1 MADRLPII
9 YLEHLPL
16 TIFTNNLKE
25 IQGGHQFVPLAIKIM
40 KERIEILF
48 VVALLIFSCGKDD
61 VATEVSPY
69 TLVRPN
75 YFPEIAY
82 PIENNPISKEGF
94 ELGKKLF
101 NDPRLSLDNSVACS
115 NCHVKGVAFTDPQ
128 HNPSVGIFD
137 QSGTRNA
144 PMIANMAFQSEFLW
158 DGGVSHLDF
167 VPVFAIE
174 NKKEMGEEL
183 HNVVQKLNNISEYSP
198 LFKAAFPEIDTIT
211 SPYMLKAISQ
221 YMLLLVSDKSKYDRV
236 QKGED
241 IFTSQELS
249 GKSIFEQKCA
259 SCHSG
264 ALFTNFEYMNN
275 GLDSVFTDV
284 GRELI
289 SAQESD
295 LGKFKV
301 PSLRNIMLTAPYM
314 HDGRFNTI
322 DEVLEHYRNGVKTSN
337 TLANE
342 LSNSGQMGISLTNE
356 EVDNLKIYLE
366 TLTDYEFISNP
377 IF

>member
-1 MADRLPII
+1 
-9 YLEHLPL
+9 
-16 TIFTNNLKE
+16 
-25 IQGGHQFVPLAIKIM
+25 M
-40 KERIEILF
+40 KEKSVLLF
-48 VVALLIFSCGKDD
+48 VVSLFVFSCGKDD
-61 VATEVSPY
+61 VVPEVSPY
-69 TLVRPN
+69 TLVRPE
-75 YFPEIAY
+75 YFPDIAY
-82 PIENNPISKEGF
+82 PIENNPITKEGF
-94 ELGKKLF
+94 ELEKKLF

-137 QSGTRNA
+137 QAGNRNA
-144 PMIANMAFQSEFLW
+144 PMIANMAFQREFLW

-167 VPVFAIE
+167 VSVFAIE
-174 NKKEMGEEL
+174 NEKEMGEEL
-183 HNVVQKLNNISEYSP
+183 HHVVHKLNNISEYNP

-211 SPYMLKAISQ
+211 SPYMLQALSQ
-221 YMLLLVSDKSKYDRV
+221 YMLLLVSDKAKYDRV

-241 IFTSQELS
+241 VFTSKELS
-249 GKSIFEQKCA
+249 GKAIFEQKCA
-259 SCHSG
+259 NCHSG

-275 GLDSVFTDV
+275 GLDSVFMDV

-289 SAQESD
+289 SAQASD

-314 HDGRFNTI
+314 HDGRFETI
-322 DEVLEHYRNGVKTSN
+322 EEVLEHYRNGVKPSS

-342 LSNSGQMGISLTNE
+342 LSNPGQLGISLTDE
-356 EVDNLKIYLE
+356 EMNDLIIFLE

>member
-1 MADRLPII
+1 MKR
-9 YLEHLPL
+9 
-16 TIFTNNLKE
+16 
-25 IQGGHQFVPLAIKIM
+25 KI
-40 KERIEILF
+40 
-48 VVALLIFSCGKDD
+48 ALLIGATFIIFSCGKDD
-61 VATEVSPY
+61 VVTKTSPY
-69 TLVRPN
+69 SLIRPD
-75 YFPEIAY
+75 YFPEITY
-82 PIENNPISKEGF
+82 PLENNPITKEGF

-128 HNPSVGIFD
+128 HNPSVGIFN
-137 QSGTRNA
+137 QIGTRNA

-174 NKKEMGEEL
+174 NQKEMGEEL
-183 HNVVQKLNNISEYSP
+183 HHVVYKLNKIPEYAP
-198 LFKAAFPEIDTIT
+198 LFKAAFPGIDTIT
-211 SPYMLKAISQ
+211 SPYMLRAISQ

-241 IFTSQELS
+241 VFSASELT
-249 GKSIFEQKCA
+249 GKAVFDQKCA
-259 SCHSG
+259 ACHSG
-264 ALFTNFEYMNN
+264 ALFTNYEYMNN
-275 GLDSVFTDV
+275 GLDLVFMDV

-289 SAQESD
+289 SALASD

-314 HDGRFNTI
+314 HDGRFKTL
-322 DEVLEHYRNGVKTSN
+322 DEVLEHYRSGVKLSS
-337 TLANE
+337 TLATN
-342 LSNSGQMGISLTNE
+342 LSNSGQLGIPLTDKE
-356 EVDNLKIYLE
+356 IEAIKIYLK

>member
-1 MADRLPII
+1 M
-9 YLEHLPL
+9 
-16 TIFTNNLKE
+16 
-25 IQGGHQFVPLAIKIM
+25 
-40 KERIEILF
+40 ERIILII
-48 VVALLIFSCGKDD
+48 ALGVLFFTSCQKDD
-61 VATEVSPY
+61 DSPKTSLY
-69 TLVRPN
+69 ELKRPD

-82 PIENNPISKEGF
+82 PIEKNPITQEGF

-101 NDPRLSLDNSVACS
+101 NDARLSLDNSVACS

-137 QSGTRNA
+137 QTGTRNA

-167 VPVFAIE
+167 VSVFAIE
-174 NKKEMGEEL
+174 NEKEMGEEL
-183 HNVVQKLNNISEYSP
+183 GHVVQKLNDISEYPS
-198 LFKAAFPEIDTIT
+198 LFKNAFPEIDTIT
-211 SPYMLKAISQ
+211 SPYMLQAIAQ
-221 YMLLLVSDKSKYDRV
+221 YMLLLVSDNAKYDRV
-236 QKGED
+236 QRGED
-241 IFTSQELS
+241 SFSTQEMEGLQ
-249 GKSIFEQKCA
+249 IFEQKCA
-259 SCHSG
+259 NCHSG
-264 ALFTNFEYMNN
+264 ALFKNGEFMNN

-301 PSLRNIMLTAPYM
+301 PSLRNVMLTSPYM
-314 HDGRFNTI
+314 HDGRFKSI
-322 DEVLEHYRNGVKTSN
+322 EEVMEHYRSGVKP
-337 TLANE
+337 
-342 LSNSGQMGISLTNE
+342 SNSLAIELNNNGQLGIPLTDE
-356 EVDNLKIYLE
+356 EIEKLILFLE